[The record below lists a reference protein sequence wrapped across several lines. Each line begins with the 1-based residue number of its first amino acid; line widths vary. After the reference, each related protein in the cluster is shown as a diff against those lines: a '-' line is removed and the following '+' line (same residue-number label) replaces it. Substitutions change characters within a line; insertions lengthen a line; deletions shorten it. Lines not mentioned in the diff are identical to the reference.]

1 MIILGGNM
9 RKILTIAGSDSSGGA
24 GIQADLKTFLANG
37 TYGMSV
43 ITAITAQNTTGVF
56 AIQDIDSAIV
66 KAQLDAVF
74 TDIIPDAVKI
84 GMVSAP
90 ELIHVIAEALKQ
102 YNAQNIVLDTVMVS
116 TSGCALLKPEAKQA
130 LIEELLPLAKIIT
143 PNIPE
148 AEVLADRKIETK
160 QDMELAA
167 EQIAAKTNAAILIKG
182 GHFNE
187 SADDLLYVDGT
198 MQWLTGKRI
207 QTENTHGTGCTLSS
221 AIAANLGKGMGLFDA
236 VQSAKNYL
244 TGALA
249 VGMNLGKGNGPVH
262 HGWNL
267 TVITKKE

>member
-1 MIILGGNM
+1 M

-56 AIQDIDSAIV
+56 AIQDIDAMIV

-74 TDIIPDAVKI
+74 TDIVPDAVKI

-90 ELIHVIAEALKQ
+90 ELIHVIAQTLKQ
-102 YNAQNIVLDTVMVS
+102 YNAKNIVLDTVMVS
-116 TSGCALLKPEAKQA
+116 TSGYSLLKPEAKQA
-130 LIEELLPLAKIIT
+130 LIEELLPLATVIT

-148 AEVLADRKIETK
+148 AEVLADRTIETK
-160 QDMELAA
+160 YDMELAA
-167 EQIAAKTNAAILIKG
+167 GKIADKTGAAILIKG
-182 GHFNE
+182 GHLKE
-187 SADDLLYVDGT
+187 SADDLLYIEGT
-198 MQWLTGKRI
+198 MYWLTGKRI

-221 AIAANLGKGMGLFDA
+221 AIAANLGKGMNLLEA
-236 VQSAKNYL
+236 VKSAKDYL
-244 TGALA
+244 VGALA
-249 VGMNLGKGNGPVH
+249 AGLDLGKGNGPVH

-267 TVITKKE
+267 TAITENKEK